1 MLSVLNL
8 KLLSVLN
15 FISITGPEEYIKKIY
30 KHIILYFLLC
40 NGYNYSTVLY
50 SDLGNL
56 FYIQFF
62 FFLFCVIGLTWVPN
76 QEIEPTIS
84 LPFFSLPI
92 TDLSPRPI
100 FLSLSI
106 FKIMGCRESK
116 LDVVT
121 GNTVVRSKES

>member
-40 NGYNYSTVLY
+40 KGYNYSTVLY

-62 FFLFCVIGLTWVPN
+62 FFILCNRFDLGSKPRNIFSFIFCVIGLTWVPN
-76 QEIEPTIS
+76 QEIKPS
-84 LPFFSLPI
+84 L
-92 TDLSPRPI
+92 
-100 FLSLSI
+100 
-106 FKIMGCRESK
+106 
-116 LDVVT
+116 
-121 GNTVVRSKES
+121 

>member
-40 NGYNYSTVLY
+40 KGYNYSTVLY

-76 QEIEPTIS
+76 QEIYS
-84 LPFFSLPI
+84 VLYS
-92 TDLSPRPI
+92 
-100 FLSLSI
+100 
-106 FKIMGCRESK
+106 
-116 LDVVT
+116 V
-121 GNTVVRSKES
+121 